1 MSFTSGRVIVI
12 VRIHSGKKKRFFF
25 LEEGVKK
32 WALQKSPSKEGRP
45 HHVSRHVDVLK
56 KADKA
61 YVCNY
66 YSTYVVYSSLVG
78 SRTTNLC
85 CVIIIFF
92 KVWKS
97 AAKTETKNKRGRS
110 GGSGD
115 KTNMVTQWCEN
126 WRCLRTFCCSLHFH
140 SKKLK

>member
-1 MSFTSGRVIVI
+1 
-12 VRIHSGKKKRFFF
+12 

-45 HHVSRHVDVLK
+45 HGLMFHVTLMFPRKLTK
-56 KADKA
+56 CL

-85 CVIIIFF
+85 CVIINFF
-92 KVWKS
+92 QSLKVGCQNRNKKQTRSVGWEWGQDKHGHTMMWKL
-97 AAKTETKNKRGRS
+97 TLFM
-110 GGSGD
+110 D
-115 KTNMVTQWCEN
+115 F
-126 WRCLRTFCCSLHFH
+126 FCCFLHFH